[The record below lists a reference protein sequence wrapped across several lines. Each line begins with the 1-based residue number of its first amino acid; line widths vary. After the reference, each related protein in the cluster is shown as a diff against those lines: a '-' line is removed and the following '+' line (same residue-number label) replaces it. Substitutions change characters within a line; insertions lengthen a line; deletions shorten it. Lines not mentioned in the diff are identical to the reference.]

1 VTVGLLDR
9 ISAAVEKRFN
19 IDAWISDY
27 LVPANEFNYNNH
39 VYPLGLNQTM
49 VADRTKE
56 ISTTLPGYMAALRA
70 CPPAFAA
77 QMVRALVLSQARFTF
92 RNNRISRN
100 PGRLFGTSALAPLE
114 KPWPNATTG
123 ELLARMEWHAG
134 LAGNAYVTT
143 RTQGRLRVLRPDW
156 VMIVYG
162 SQQEPED
169 AAQALDGEVI
179 GYVYCNGGIAQNRN
193 DMHTLLPDEV
203 AHWSPL
209 PDPENAGIGMSWI
222 TPAIRDIQG
231 DRAATDHKLRFFEN
245 GAPQPLDARVL
256 TPSGWSTMGKITVGS
271 QVVGS
276 DGKAHD
282 VVAVYPQGE
291 RDIYRVTFSSG
302 AQVECTDD
310 HLWSV
315 ANAYDRRFG
324 VTRQM
329 TLAQIA
335 AAGVTYPSGP
345 AKWSVPLVSPVEFEP
360 GGDLPIHPYL
370 LGSLLGDGCLRGN
383 AKGDGSATLACH
395 KSDVDEQLDL
405 LQPLLP
411 NGSKTSVRRRDGN
424 WAEIYFA
431 GPGAPQPNPMRA
443 ALVTL
448 GLWGKAGYE
457 KSIPAPYLRAAVND
471 RIALLQGLIDTD
483 GSIDSRQPNTVRF
496 DNTSETLCR
505 QLADLAGGLGAIAT
519 VRRQSRGK
527 ARAQWRVTISRLPE
541 WIVPARLARKAAAYQ
556 STLRGGAYR
565 YIHRVESVG
574 RKAAQCI
581 GVDSDDH
588 LYVTDGY
595 VLTHNTP
602 NMVVKGITAVNS
614 DQFGQIV
621 DMMESKHAGV
631 RNAYKTLYLAA
642 GADATVVGSD
652 LKQLDFKNTQ
662 GAGETRISM
671 LSRVH
676 PVILGASE
684 GLAGSSLNAG
694 NFGAARRMWA
704 DSWIYPTL
712 QDVAAALAPLI
723 RVPGDAEL
731 WTTTTDMPILRED
744 AKDAAEIEATKAS
757 TINTLITAGFTPESS
772 VSAVDVGDMK
782 LLVHSGMV
790 SVQLQPPGEPPPGE
804 SPPSVPP
811 GKAPPPSNGGGP
823 TRSIDDDE
831 LDDDSEA
838 LFIALAEFEAEHE
851 ERAFNPKLHARYPKG
866 HPQGG
871 QFRAMIDLLK
881 DALKEHHASG
891 GKGDPFELF
900 GREQLRKVAV
910 KRGIKLKP
918 GASRED
924 IAAALLADLDGKPG
938 KAPVVAAAS
947 FVGDDALPPGTALR
961 QWPSPFSSAAGAV
974 SFDVKYLGAD
984 VGNIHS
990 SGGGL
995 PGQEWTAFPPN
1006 GAAYGLQDL
1015 PGSGQ
1020 TYTSK
1025 QAAAAALVNAHLNAV
1040 KKAPAKKATK
1050 KAAPAVIPATSK
1062 VAELPPAP
1070 YTADPNVLLEH
1081 FLGGAH
1087 PGKAASL
1094 RVSYAGMHIGAVH
1107 QSFPTGSADG
1117 SSTSKGSW
1125 TAVGFG
1131 STTVSVPAGASR
1143 DEAIKALIDNHANNP
1158 YVPPAKKKAA
1168 KKKTPPPSAPV
1179 SQLPISHIPEDVQK
1193 LLFSSY
1199 KAQPKGQLISSPTA
1213 DTYDNLLAVAHVY
1226 GHRVPSGLTVGHV
1239 AEVVD
1244 AQLVKNQGISNSH
1257 LLMSKLTTWLGSSEG
1272 AAYVKAHKEPK
1283 PSIVAAL
1290 TGKVTL
1296 PEGVH
1301 LAPGEKVQK
1310 VAGPGAYDPHKPATD
1325 FIAHTAS
1332 QMQDLQ
1338 AKYRANHGIVLTPEQ
1353 HAALSNYTG
1362 GGYSGMN
1369 GYLRGEYEF
1378 AGPQVKDQVLQVQ
1391 SAMMPIQQ
1399 DTLLL
1404 RGTNWDQLPEK
1415 FRSTELAKKLV
1426 GKTIEDPGFMSTAV
1440 AGSGGEFPGDVHLT
1454 IEAPAGTPGVFV
1466 RELSLHKG
1474 ENEMLLAAGTRFRVI
1489 SVESPSVYMIAM
1501 RLRVVTAK

>member
-1 VTVGLLDR
+1 MGLLDR

-77 QMVRALVLSQARFTF
+77 QMVRALVLSQARFVF

-134 LAGNAYVTT
+134 LAGNAFVTT

-245 GAPQPLDARVL
+245 GA
-256 TPSGWSTMGKITVGS
+256 
-271 QVVGS
+271 
-276 DGKAHD
+276 
-282 VVAVYPQGE
+282 
-291 RDIYRVTFSSG
+291 
-302 AQVECTDD
+302 
-310 HLWSV
+310 
-315 ANAYDRRFG
+315 
-324 VTRQM
+324 
-329 TLAQIA
+329 
-335 AAGVTYPSGP
+335 
-345 AKWSVPLVSPVEFEP
+345 
-360 GGDLPIHPYL
+360 
-370 LGSLLGDGCLRGN
+370 
-383 AKGDGSATLACH
+383 
-395 KSDVDEQLDL
+395 
-405 LQPLLP
+405 
-411 NGSKTSVRRRDGN
+411 
-424 WAEIYFA
+424 
-431 GPGAPQPNPMRA
+431 
-443 ALVTL
+443 
-448 GLWGKAGYE
+448 
-457 KSIPAPYLRAAVND
+457 
-471 RIALLQGLIDTD
+471 
-483 GSIDSRQPNTVRF
+483 
-496 DNTSETLCR
+496 
-505 QLADLAGGLGAIAT
+505 
-519 VRRQSRGK
+519 
-527 ARAQWRVTISRLPE
+527 
-541 WIVPARLARKAAAYQ
+541 
-556 STLRGGAYR
+556 
-565 YIHRVESVG
+565 
-574 RKAAQCI
+574 
-581 GVDSDDH
+581 
-588 LYVTDGY
+588 
-595 VLTHNTP
+595 TP

-614 DQFGQIV
+614 DQFNQIV

-642 GADATVVGSD
+642 GADATVVGSN
-652 LKQLDFKNTQ
+652 LQQLDFKNTQ

-757 TINTLITAGFTPESS
+757 TINTLITAGFTPDSS

-790 SVQLQPPGEPPPGE
+790 SVQLQPPGEPPPGGSGE
-804 SPPSVPP
+804 PP
-811 GKAPPPSNGGGP
+811 GKAPPPSNGGP
-823 TRSIDDDE
+823 TRSVE

-851 ERAFNPKLHARYPKG
+851 ERAFNPKLHLHYPKG

-871 QFRAMIDLLK
+871 QFRPMIDLLK

-891 GKGDPFELF
+891 GKGGDPFELF
-900 GREQLRKVAV
+900 NREQLRRVAV
-910 KRGIKLKP
+910 KRGITLKH

-924 IAAALLADLDGKPG
+924 IAAALLADLYNPATLGVKE
-938 KAPVVAAAS
+938 APALHA
-947 FVGDDALPPGTALR
+947 FVQQPP
-961 QWPSPFSSAAGAV
+961 
-974 SFDVKYLGAD
+974 K
-984 VGNIHS
+984 
-990 SGGGL
+990 
-995 PGQEWTAFPPN
+995 
-1006 GAAYGLQDL
+1006 
-1015 PGSGQ
+1015 
-1020 TYTSK
+1020 K
-1025 QAAAAALVNAHLNAV
+1025 AV
-1040 KKAPAKKATK
+1040 KKAAKKVA
-1050 KAAPAVIPATSK
+1050 PATSK
-1062 VAELPPAP
+1062 VAELPPPP

-1081 FLGGAH
+1081 FQGGPH

-1125 TAVGFG
+1125 TATGLG
-1131 STTVSVPAGASR
+1131 SQNVSVPSGASR

-1168 KKKTPPPSAPV
+1168 KKIPPPPLSAPVSPV

-1213 DTYDNLLAVAHVY
+1213 DTYDNLFAVAHVY

-1244 AQLVKNQGISNSH
+1244 AQLAKNQGISNSH
-1257 LLMSKLTTWLGSSEG
+1257 LLMKKLTTWLGSSEG

-1310 VAGPGAYDPHKPATD
+1310 VSGPGAYDPHKPATD
-1325 FIAHTAS
+1325 FIPHTAS

-1338 AKYRANHGIVLTPEQ
+1338 AKYRANHGIVLTPDQ
-1353 HAALSNYTG
+1353 HAALKNYTG

-1369 GYLRGEYEF
+1369 GYLRGAYEY

-1399 DTLLL
+1399 DTLLI
-1404 RGTNWDQLPEK
+1404 RGTGWEQLPK
-1415 FRSTELAKKLV
+1415 QFHSPELAKKLV

-1440 AGSGGEFPGDVHLT
+1440 AGSGGEFPGNVHLT

-1489 SVESPSVYMIAM
+1489 SVESTSMYTIAM